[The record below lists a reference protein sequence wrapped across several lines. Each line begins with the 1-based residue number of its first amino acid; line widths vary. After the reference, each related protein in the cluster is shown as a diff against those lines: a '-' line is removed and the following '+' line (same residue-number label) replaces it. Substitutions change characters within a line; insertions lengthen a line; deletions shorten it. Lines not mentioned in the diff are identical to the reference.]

1 LKPRAKALTRCDQ
14 TLRPPDPKLPAVIK
28 DAAGGLIMR
37 KFLRF
42 AERGLV
48 LLGIL
53 GVIAMILS
61 HTPDATLPQ
70 QQGMAQPTAA
80 DVAPA
85 GPVFQHLSS
94 R

>member
-1 LKPRAKALTRCDQ
+1 M
-14 TLRPPDPKLPAVIK
+14 
-28 DAAGGLIMR
+28 MR

-61 HTPDATLPQ
+61 HTPVATLPQ
-70 QQGMAQPTAA
+70 QQDMAQPTAA

-85 GPVFQHLSS
+85 GAALQHLSS

>member
-1 LKPRAKALTRCDQ
+1 
-14 TLRPPDPKLPAVIK
+14 
-28 DAAGGLIMR
+28 MR